1 MPNQY
6 GKTGYCTVE
15 ISKSSSGKKVSYA
28 ASIGSA
34 ILYGICSTSMAFTNK
49 AVITSFN
56 FDFPFFIMAC
66 QMMICMTF
74 LEVLRILNIINV
86 PKYSFQTG
94 KSFAW
99 PSFFYALHSITAL
112 HALGGMSVPMY
123 AAVKR
128 CAPIVTLALSVIMMK
143 KETPK
148 FRVVFA
154 VVFIS
159 VGCILASI
167 GDLKFDIQAYGYG
180 AISVL
185 VQGLYLTLS
194 EKCLENLSTLHVLYI
209 NSFNTIPFFV
219 IMSFVLEAQE
229 ITIAEKFSDCAF
241 LLCFGIQTCMGA
253 LLNYSLFLCTAKNS
267 AVTTSLVGVLKS
279 VLQTLIGLFTF
290 GGVELNVMT
299 IFGLSLNLFGGI
311 LYSYSKYI
319 EKYSVSYSNIK
330 PI

>member
-86 PKYSFQTG
+86 PKYSFQT
-94 KSFAW
+94 
-99 PSFFYALHSITAL
+99 
-112 HALGGMSVPMY
+112 
-123 AAVKR
+123 VKR